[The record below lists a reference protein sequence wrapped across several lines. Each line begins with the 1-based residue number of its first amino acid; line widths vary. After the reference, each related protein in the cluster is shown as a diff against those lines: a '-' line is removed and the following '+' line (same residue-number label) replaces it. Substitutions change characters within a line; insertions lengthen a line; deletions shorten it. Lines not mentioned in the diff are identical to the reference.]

1 MMIIEDTMSIDT
13 RMVKMIMK
21 MIT

>member
-1 MMIIEDTMSIDT
+1 MIIEDTMSIDT

>member
-1 MMIIEDTMSIDT
+1 MIIEDTMSIDT

-21 MIT
+21 RIT